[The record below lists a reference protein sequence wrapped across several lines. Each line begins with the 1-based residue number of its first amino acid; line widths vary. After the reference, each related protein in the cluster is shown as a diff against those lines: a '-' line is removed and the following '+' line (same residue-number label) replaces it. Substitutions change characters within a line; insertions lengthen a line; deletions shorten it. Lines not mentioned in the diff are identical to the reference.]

1 MKTIKA
7 EQVTDNLVFPEGP
20 RWRDGSLYFSD
31 FIDQRISKLDPAT
44 GELETVVQLSDAPS
58 GLGWRPD
65 GTLLFVSMARQQLCA
80 LTEKGP
86 EVVAELGDFA
96 GGRTNDMAV
105 DAKGGAYIGNFGFD
119 MMRGAPARTT
129 SLIYVSPEG
138 KVRHVADE
146 LMFPNGIVLTDEGRT
161 LIVAET
167 YANRL
172 SAYEVA
178 SDGSLSD
185 RRTFAQFGQDVA
197 PDGISVNSEG
207 AVWVATARDN
217 RCVCVKDGGEVIAE
231 VLIGE
236 GQTYA
241 CMLGGENESDL
252 YICGS
257 SGFRPAPGE
266 REGRIWRARVA

>member
-1 MKTIKA
+1 
-7 EQVTDNLVFPEGP
+7 
-20 RWRDGSLYFSD
+20 
-31 FIDQRISKLDPAT
+31 
-44 GELETVVQLSDAPS
+44 
-58 GLGWRPD
+58 
-65 GTLLFVSMARQQLCA
+65 
-80 LTEKGP
+80 
-86 EVVAELGDFA
+86 
-96 GGRTNDMAV
+96 MAV

-129 SLIYVSPEG
+129 SLIYVSPESE
-138 KVRHVADE
+138 VRHVADE

-197 PDGISVNSEG
+197 PDGISVNSDG